1 MAEPHQLYD
10 LQSQIGADQV
20 FSQNEVEEFCKV
32 FFKPRAAQT
41 TTDHARLYTLL
52 QPAVTRFSELGSSKQ
67 EQFKSL
73 LVTFR
78 NLYAF
83 LSQVI
88 PFQDSDLEKLYTYV
102 RFLLNKL
109 PKRPS
114 EKLILDD
121 DVQLKFYRL
130 QKISE
135 GTINLRQGDPGTVSG
150 PTSVGTSA
158 NNEEKIELSRLID
171 VVNERFG
178 TDFKPADE
186 LFFSQIREE
195 ALADSSLQQAAL
207 VNSIDNFKFVF
218 DKALEGLFIDRMDQ
232 NQEIFA
238 RYMNDRQFQEIVA
251 ATLLRQVYKQIR
263 ERAQNPTAVQVQK

>member
-1 MAEPHQLYD
+1 MADPDGPL
-10 LQSQIGADQV
+10 
-20 FSQNEVEEFCKV
+20 
-32 FFKPRAAQT
+32 PRVPCQ
-41 TTDHARLYTLL
+41 
-52 QPAVTRFSELGSSKQ
+52 
-67 EQFKSL
+67 QF
-73 LVTFR
+73 R
-78 NLYAF
+78 
-83 LSQVI
+83 Q
-88 PFQDSDLEKLYTYV
+88 
-102 RFLLNKL
+102 R
-109 PKRPS
+109 
-114 EKLILDD
+114 
-121 DVQLKFYRL
+121 
-130 QKISE
+130 
-135 GTINLRQGDPGTVSG
+135 GTA
-150 PTSVGTSA
+150 VGTSA
-158 NNEEKIELSRLID
+158 NNEERIELSRLID

-263 ERAQNPTAVQVQK
+263 ERTQNPKPEQVRG